1 MRSHINI
8 TKAAT
13 KSSLTVQEQQCKKN
27 QRAMNELKREIQKSR
42 EMLALQEK
50 KVREIEEV
58 GRQLQ
63 PLQEEYRRQVS
74 FQDSQKGQAPPWK
87 GHGWPAPTRTNQQ
100 EPLNNDIGEVN
111 QIVR

>member
-1 MRSHINI
+1 
-8 TKAAT
+8 
-13 KSSLTVQEQQCKKN
+13 
-27 QRAMNELKREIQKSR
+27 
-42 EMLALQEK
+42 MLALQEK

-74 FQDSQKGQAPPWK
+74 SKDSRRGST
-87 GHGWPAPTRTNQQ
+87 PAAMARYELNKLSGPAQTNRQ
-100 EPLNNDIGEVN
+100 EPLNNDISEVN